1 MTRITHEVSP
11 GRRDLF
17 RIQNGAKGRNRTVDT
32 ALFRRVLYQLSYL
45 GSMSPSASFA
55 TMRSTPSSTLMG
67 LEPTTFAVTGRRSNQ
82 LSYSA
87 KSRHCRLVVGTAGL
101 EPATP
106 RV

>member
-1 MTRITHEVSP
+1 
-11 GRRDLF
+11 
-17 RIQNGAKGRNRTVDT
+17 
-32 ALFRRVLYQLSYL
+32 
-45 GSMSPSASFA
+45 
-55 TMRSTPSSTLMG
+55 MG

-87 KSRHCRLVVGTAGL
+87 KTGTAGVVGTAGL

>member
-1 MTRITHEVSP
+1 M
-11 GRRDLF
+11 
-17 RIQNGAKGRNRTVDT
+17 A
-32 ALFRRVLYQLSYL
+32 
-45 GSMSPSASFA
+45 
-55 TMRSTPSSTLMG
+55 TLMG

-87 KSRHCRLVVGTAGL
+87 KAGMPTLVGTAGL

>member
-1 MTRITHEVSP
+1 MR
-11 GRRDLF
+11 GRSQTWCQGRESNARHRTFQARALPTELPWHVLF
-17 RIQNGAKGRNRTVDT
+17 SSERTARSRKDSKLCD
-32 ALFRRVLYQLSYL
+32 ALVTL
-45 GSMSPSASFA
+45 A
-55 TMRSTPSSTLMG
+55 TLMG

-87 KSRHCRLVVGTAGL
+87 KTGYRRLLVGTAGF